1 MNVVAVI
8 ETRTAEPDPC
18 RERDEV
24 GAVHGEAPDRDPGA
38 SRRAVLDALL
48 PSQPSDDI
56 ALLIARTRTLGPGRV
71 AEWDVPF
78 DPSEVGAVRSRAAE
92 QLEEWGL
99 EELAFSTE
107 LILSELV
114 TNAIRYGAAPVH
126 VRLLRDR
133 TLTCEV
139 WDSSSTAPHLRYAAG
154 MDEGG
159 RGLFLVAQISEHWG
173 TRYTPEGKV
182 IWAEQLLP
190 AADRTLS

>member
-1 MNVVAVI
+1 M
-8 ETRTAEPDPC
+8 EKLRTALSHP
-18 RERDEV
+18 
-24 GAVHGEAPDRDPGA
+24 GRDPDA

-56 ALLIARTRTLGPGRV
+56 ALLIARTRTLGTDRV
-71 AEWDVPF
+71 AQWDVPF
-78 DPSEVGAVRSRAAE
+78 DPSEVGAMRSRAAA

-99 EELAFSTE
+99 EDLVFSTE

-126 VRLLRDR
+126 LRLLRDR

-139 WDSSSTAPHLRYAAG
+139 WDRSSTAPHLRYAAG

-173 TRYTPEGKV
+173 TRYTPDGKV
-182 IWAEQLLP
+182 IWAEQVLP
-190 AADRTLS
+190 ADGRTRS